1 MFIFRA
7 YVRIFIIVFISV
19 SFIYIYICIYINY
32 VHVLLYKN
40 LLAPLYIT
48 LHRCPIFVLRT
59 FNHTTHIRVRYIYNT
74 ISPGRKNRV
83 RRGGRVSGVGIH
95 STRLDSTR
103 FLVDFHRDALLP
115 RSLRIYIYIYIVC
128 VCLRVCVCVARA
140 RRIFFLFFFK
150 KIARCLKILEIFPY
164 TPKWLS
170 NCK

>member
-48 LHRCPIFVLRT
+48 LHRCPIFGLRT

-115 RSLRIYIYIYIVC
+115 RSLRIYIYIYC
-128 VCLRVCVCVARA
+128 MCMFTCMRVCCARA
-140 RRIFFLFFFK
+140 SHFFSFFL
-150 KIARCLKILEIFPY
+150 
-164 TPKWLS
+164 
-170 NCK
+170 

>member
-48 LHRCPIFVLRT
+48 LHRCPIFGLRT

-115 RSLRIYIYIYIVC
+115 RSLRIYIYILYVYVYVYAC
-128 VCLRVCVCVARA
+128 VLRA
-140 RRIFFLFFFK
+140 RVAFFFFFSLRK
-150 KIARCLKILEIFPY
+150 SLAA
-164 TPKWLS
+164 
-170 NCK
+170 